1 MNKIYKLVVTD
12 DAAEDIENIYHFIA
26 LHSPKAADRLKA
38 EFIRKLESLKL
49 WYYKGHSK
57 LKPS

>member
-26 LHSPKAADRLKA
+26 LHSPKYDVDIIGKIMVL
-38 EFIRKLESLKL
+38 
-49 WYYKGHSK
+49 
-57 LKPS
+57 

>member
-38 EFIRKLESLKL
+38 EFIRKLESLKQFSGAL
-49 WYYKGHSK
+49 S
-57 LKPS
+57 